1 MVEARVLALEVMVLP
16 SAPQRSAVAAVC
28 VAALVSP
35 MSQRTP
41 CFVVSSRGRQAWFM
55 EGASVVNP

>member
-35 MSQRTP
+35 VSQRTP
-41 CFVVSSRGRQAWFM
+41 CFVVSSRGGQAWFV